1 MALSYI
7 HLGQRL
13 ELDIAR
19 GVMGGSS
26 TTFTSLLDPNSVVNA
41 PHSSIHTLFV
51 YAIS

>member
-1 MALSYI
+1 MALSYV

-19 GVMGGSS
+19 KVMGSSS
-26 TTFTSLLDPNSVVNA
+26 TTFTSLLDPNSIVNVS
-41 PHSSIHTLFV
+41 HSSICTLFA